1 MFHLPPSDSKQWRL
15 ILLRHWCTSTFHSPP
30 LGPPVLEPRLDLSVR
45 HLEALRHGRPLG
57 GGEVL
62 LLVEA
67 LLQLADL
74 DPAEG
79 RPRLLP
85 LGRRPVL
92 VGVPDPPRRH
102 PGGGRDTC
110 RWGNI
115 IMFAN
120 PHSKLKVSVIIDL
133 PCCDSE
139 FYTWTYRFTF
149 TPICCKNTK
158 AKSE

>member
-1 MFHLPPSDSKQWRL
+1 MPRFASKQWRL
-15 ILLRHWCTSTFHSPP
+15 ILLARWCTFHSPP
-30 LGPPVLEPRLDLSVR
+30 LGPPVLEPGLDLGVR
-45 HLEALRHGRPLG
+45 HLEALGHGRPLG

-92 VGVPDPPRRH
+92 VGVSDPSPRQREG
-102 PGGGRDTC
+102 P
-110 RWGNI
+110 
-115 IMFAN
+115 
-120 PHSKLKVSVIIDL
+120 
-133 PCCDSE
+133 
-139 FYTWTYRFTF
+139 
-149 TPICCKNTK
+149 CKN
-158 AKSE
+158 EENR

>member
-1 MFHLPPSDSKQWRL
+1 MAGTQFPILGYILNALDS
-15 ILLRHWCTSTFHSPP
+15 FSPP
-30 LGPPVLEPRLDLSVR
+30 LGPPVLKPGLDLRVR
-45 HLEALRHGRPLG
+45 HLEVLGEGRPLG

-92 VGVPDPPRRH
+92 VGVSDPP
-102 PGGGRDTC
+102 
-110 RWGNI
+110 
-115 IMFAN
+115 
-120 PHSKLKVSVIIDL
+120 
-133 PCCDSE
+133 PCQRE
-139 FYTWTYRFTF
+139 G
-149 TPICCKNTK
+149 PCKKEENR
-158 AKSE
+158 